1 MSQSSNVLKTY
12 INARP
17 ESAALYKRAKNT
29 LGGAV
34 GHDIR
39 HFHPVP
45 MYIKYGKGG
54 RKWDID
60 GNEYVD
66 FLLGNGALLLGH
78 SHPSVVE
85 AIQSAVN
92 YGTHFGNDHPL
103 QIQWGEIIKHLV
115 PSADKVRFVNSGTE
129 ASLLAF
135 RLARGFTHRNKRL
148 RFLELIK
155 IIITVFLVEV

>member
-1 MSQSSNVLKTY
+1 MSQSSNVLKAY

-34 GHDIR
+34 GHDVR

-45 MYIKYGKGG
+45 MYIKHAKGG

-78 SHPSVVE
+78 SHLPSLKRFNTPSMME
-85 AIQSAVN
+85 P
-92 YGTHFGNDHPL
+92 T
-103 QIQWGEIIKHLV
+103 LV
-115 PSADKVRFVNSGTE
+115 TTTRCRSNGGRS
-129 ASLLAF
+129 
-135 RLARGFTHRNKRL
+135 
-148 RFLELIK
+148 
-155 IIITVFLVEV
+155 